1 MNIKYKDFYSYALM
15 MSKFPLFSTMILQ
28 RSHRYTSSLGYKN
41 YSSLSIESNLHIAVF
56 GLLGLSVL
64 NLLSAAPFCILKM
77 ITMLMMTKGEK
88 QY

>member
-1 MNIKYKDFYSYALM
+1 MNIKYKDFYSYASM

-28 RSHRYTSSLGYKN
+28 RSHSLGYKN
-41 YSSLSIESNLHIAVF
+41 YSSLTIESNLHIAVF

-64 NLLSAAPFCILKM
+64 NLLSAAPFCILKV